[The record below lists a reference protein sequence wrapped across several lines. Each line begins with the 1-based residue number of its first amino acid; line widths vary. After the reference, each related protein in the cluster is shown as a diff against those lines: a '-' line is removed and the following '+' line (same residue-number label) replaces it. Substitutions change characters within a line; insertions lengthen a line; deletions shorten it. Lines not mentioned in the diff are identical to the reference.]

1 MPVHRYLGIGSL
13 NTCKPSRHLRHFRMS
28 KKEGLIENVARNMF
42 FYLVSH
48 LLVAIY
54 VLLLIKKTVDA

>member
-1 MPVHRYLGIGSL
+1 
-13 NTCKPSRHLRHFRMS
+13 MS